1 MELMIRWLWQLF
13 SRMMA
18 IHGKKQQYSGHFWA
32 KLVWFKII
40 QIFYWGLTYLLIWL
54 IRGAGNSCTKYIQ
67 LITTFLGWTF
77 EVHRSRFK
85 NNSRKPNIVC
95 NCGEDTELYMILK
108 WVNLIG
114 SKTTATTIF
123 ATSYF
128 PSSRIWVVS
137 WYCSIVQNH
146 ENWSLPK
153 QLGIYIMV

>member
-18 IHGKKQQYSGHFWA
+18 LHGKKQQHSGHFRA
-32 KLVWFKII
+32 KSVWFKII

-54 IRGAGNSCTKYIQ
+54 IRGAGNIYNWRQHS
-67 LITTFLGWTF
+67 LG
-77 EVHRSRFK
+77 ELLNYRSRFK

-114 SKTTATTIF
+114 SKTTTATIF

-128 PSSRIWVVS
+128 PSSRIWVVVLQYTKS
-137 WYCSIVQNH
+137 WELVIA
-146 ENWSLPK
+146 K
-153 QLGIYIMV
+153 TIRYIMV